1 MELFIKALPAIISAV
16 CLGLMSWVAVKV
28 SNTLK
33 ELSVLKESQRNQLK
47 ADIVAMYEKVTERGW
62 ITPMSLDT
70 VNRMA
75 DSYFALGGNH
85 YIHALVEHMNHD
97 MEVIGKPVPPDDK

>member
-1 MELFIKALPAIISAV
+1 M
-16 CLGLMSWVAVKV
+16 GYVARQVHGFV
-28 SNTLK
+28 K
-33 ELSVLKESQRNQLK
+33 ELHVLKESQKEQLK
-47 ADIVAMYEKVTERGW
+47 AAIVDKYEQVTERGY

-85 YIHALVEHMNHD
+85 YIHALVSHMNND
-97 MEVIGKPVPPDDK
+97 MEIKGRPIPND

>member
-1 MELFIKALPAIISAV
+1 MEELLLKALPTIVSTVSI
-16 CLGLMSWVAVKV
+16 GLMSWVAHKVHQFMVK
-28 SNTLK
+28 
-33 ELSVLKESQRNQLK
+33 LSVLEESQKNQLK
-47 ADIVAMYEKVTERGW
+47 AAIVEKYEEVTARGW

-85 YIHALVEHMNHD
+85 YIHALVSHMNED
-97 MEVIGKPVPPDDK
+97 MEVRGIPIPKE

>member
-1 MELFIKALPAIISAV
+1 MELLIKAIPAIISAV
-16 CLGLMSWVAVKV
+16 CLGLMSWTAMKMKRVMDEFA
-28 SNTLK
+28 TLK
-33 ELSVLKESQRNQLK
+33 DSQRNQLK
-47 ADIVAMYEKVTERGW
+47 ASIVEKYEDVHERGY

-85 YIHALVEHMNHD
+85 YIHALLKRMNED
-97 MEVIGKPVPPDDK
+97 MEVRGVPIPED

>member
-1 MELFIKALPAIISAV
+1 MELIINALPAIISAV
-16 CLGLMSWVAVKV
+16 CLGLMSWTAVKV
-28 SNTLK
+28 KGVLDEFNTLK
-33 ELSVLKESQRNQLK
+33 DSQRNQLK
-47 ADIVAMYEKVTERGW
+47 AAIVEKYENVHERGY

-85 YIHALVEHMNHD
+85 YIHALLKRMNED
-97 MEVIGKPVPPDDK
+97 MEVRGVPIPEE